1 MCIGRALI
9 NMDNMDLEEFDEKCL
24 NSGLDMSEHISD
36 VEIDTFES
44 ISQEKKQSPFALQFY
59 LFSV

>member
-1 MCIGRALI
+1 
-9 NMDNMDLEEFDEKCL
+9 MDNMDLEEIDEKCL
-24 NSGLDMSEHISD
+24 SSDLDISEHISD

>member
-24 NSGLDMSEHISD
+24 SSDLDMSEHISD

-44 ISQEKKQSPFALQFY
+44 ISPFALQFY